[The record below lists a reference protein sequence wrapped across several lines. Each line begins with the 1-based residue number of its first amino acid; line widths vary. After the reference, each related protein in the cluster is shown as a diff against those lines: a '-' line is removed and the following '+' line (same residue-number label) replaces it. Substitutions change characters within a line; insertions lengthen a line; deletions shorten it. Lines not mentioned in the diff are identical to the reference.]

1 MKHDEAYDAEKL
13 IAFAEKVLLAAGL
26 PHEPARTVAEGLVE
40 ADLYGHT
47 THGLALLGDYVEE
60 IQNGGMETVGHPTVI
75 SSFAA
80 VETWDAKRLPGIWT
94 TKLAIDA
101 AVKRAMQF
109 GLGAIAI
116 RRSHHIAC
124 LATFLEAPARKNFLV
139 LLFSS
144 DPGAAHVAPFGGT
157 KPVLTPNPIAA
168 GIPAEPDPIILDIST
183 SITTAGLCARARVE
197 GARLPQPWLMTADG
211 MVSDDPNVLS
221 RGGSILPIGGVD
233 HGHKGFA
240 LSLLVESLT
249 QGLSGFG
256 RADQPSDWGA
266 SVMTLAI
273 SLQAFGGVAEFE
285 RQMNWLIEACR
296 SSPSRANNIP
306 VRIPGEA
313 AIEQKKRAM
322 KGGVRLHPSVVG
334 SLQKL
339 ASFDIARLRLASS
352 PLPSAD

>member
-1 MKHDEAYDAEKL
+1 MKHDQRYDAAEL
-13 IAFAEKVLLAAGL
+13 IAFAEKILLAAGL
-26 PHEPARTVAEGLVE
+26 PNEPARVVAEGLVE

-47 THGLALLGDYVEE
+47 THGLALLGDYVDE
-60 IQNGGMETVGHPTVI
+60 IQNGRMEAIGRPAVL

-101 AVKRAMQF
+101 AVERAKQF

-124 LATFLEAPARKNFLV
+124 LATFLEAPARDKFLV

-144 DPGAAHVAPFGGT
+144 DPSAAHVAPFGGT

-168 GIPAEPDPIILDIST
+168 GIPADPDPIILDIST
-183 SITTAGLCARARVE
+183 SITTAGLCARVRAE
-197 GARLPQPWLMTADG
+197 GARLPRPWLMTADG
-211 MVSDDPNVLS
+211 TETDDPNALS
-221 RGGSILPIGGVD
+221 SGGSILPVGGLD

-256 RADQPSDWGA
+256 RADQPTDWGA
-266 SVMTLAI
+266 SVMILAI
-273 SLQAFGGVAEFE
+273 ALRAFAGVADFE
-285 RQMNWLIEACR
+285 REVNWLIAACR
-296 SSPSRANNIP
+296 SSPARLNISP

-313 AIEQKKRAM
+313 AFERKKVAM
-322 KGGVRLHPSVVG
+322 KRGVRLHPSVVG

-339 ASFDIARLRLASS
+339 GSLQTIDVPRPRFEMDAG
-352 PLPSAD
+352 